1 MDLTQLTS
9 LEYILIVSTI
19 LEFNPILQTLKAV
32 KRKSV
37 EDISLGTF
45 LSIFVIGSMWLY
57 YGITI
62 SNTPLII
69 GNAIKLLSSL
79 TVLVIY
85 FQYKSKSGK

>member
-1 MDLTQLTS
+1 MNPPQLTS
-9 LEYILIVSTI
+9 LEYLLIVSTI

-45 LSIFVIGSMWLY
+45 LSIFIIGGMWLY
-57 YGITI
+57 YAITI
-62 SNTPLII
+62 SNMPLII
-69 GNAIKLLSSL
+69 GNAVKLFSSF

-85 FQYKSKSGK
+85 FQYKRKKK